1 MSRLLLTRHAL
12 SEVLEA
18 TRVSRVTLIH
28 GPRQSGKTTL
38 AREVCRRLGG
48 TFASLDDVAVL
59 NAARRDPA
67 GFVAQPWPLVIDEIQ
82 RAGDPRSPR

>member
-1 MSRLLLTRHAL
+1 MLLARHAL

-38 AREVCRRLGG
+38 AREVCRRWGG
-48 TFASLDDVAVL
+48 TFASLGDRMTL
-59 NAARRDPA
+59 L
-67 GFVAQPWPLVIDEIQ
+67 PLDAIWTPT
-82 RAGDPRSPR
+82 A

>member
-1 MSRLLLTRHAL
+1 MLLARHAL

-48 TFASLDDVAVL
+48 TFASRDDLLPLDAIWTPT
-59 NAARRDPA
+59 A
-67 GFVAQPWPLVIDEIQ
+67 
-82 RAGDPRSPR
+82 